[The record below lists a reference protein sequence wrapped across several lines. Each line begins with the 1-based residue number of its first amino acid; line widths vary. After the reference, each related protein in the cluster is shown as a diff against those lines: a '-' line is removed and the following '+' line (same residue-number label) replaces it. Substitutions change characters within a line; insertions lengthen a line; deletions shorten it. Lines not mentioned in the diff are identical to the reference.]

1 MRILKRIISILVW
14 LVLGFLAVAF
24 LLPSI
29 YHVERSLVIDRPPSQ
44 VYTQVARLQNWANWN
59 PWTAMDPDAE
69 TFVSGVQG
77 EVGSSWS
84 WDGKILGK
92 GSLTIV
98 DLVPDR
104 AVRSKLVF
112 REPREMEA
120 DDLWEFKPEGRA
132 TRVTWTSEGHLSY
145 PIGRYVGLFMDRMMG
160 PDLEQGLHNLKTHL
174 EKQQALGAE

>member
-1 MRILKRIISILVW
+1 MRILKKIFSTLAW
-14 LVLGFLAVAF
+14 LVLGLMALAL

-29 YHVERSLVIDRPPSQ
+29 YHVERSIVIDRPPSH
-44 VYTQVARLQNWANWN
+44 VYAQIARLQNWTNWN
-59 PWTAMDPDAE
+59 PWTSMDPDAK
-69 TFVSGVQG
+69 TSISGIQG

-84 WDGKILGK
+84 WDGEILGK

-132 TRVTWTSEGHLSY
+132 TRVVWTSEGHLSY
-145 PIGRYVGLFMDRMMG
+145 PIGRYIGLFMDRMMG
-160 PDLEQGLHNLKTHL
+160 PDLEQGLYNLKSHL
-174 EKQQALGAE
+174 EQKPATGVK